1 MQPYAFRPPWPLK
14 NGMIQTLLSS
24 SSLRARGANPM
35 RANARP
41 MIIDTHGGVRLLGY
55 LSLPQNQNPSGLVIL
70 LHGWEGSADSTYILN
85 TGKFLY
91 QHGYA
96 VFRLNFR
103 DHGNSHHLNE
113 GIFYAVLFDEVF
125 GAVRRIAEGD
135 ATLPIHIVGFSLGGN
150 FALRI
155 ARKCSR
161 STIDNLKSIVA
172 ISPVL
177 DPDKATDRIDRNP
190 FIRQYF
196 VKKWLRS
203 LSTKQTLYPRR
214 YNFTDIM
221 KLNSI
226 RDITAALLERY
237 SPFNSVREYFRG
249 YTLVDA
255 ALVDLGVP
263 TTLLIA
269 EDDPI
274 IPIEDFRRLELNGS
288 VRLAIQR
295 YGGHNGFLSG
305 PLLKSWYEHPLVS
318 LFTEAAGENENK

>member
-1 MQPYAFRPPWPLK
+1 MQPYTFRPLWALK

-41 MIIDTHGGVRLLGY
+41 MIIATQDGVRLLGY
-55 LSLPQNQNPSGLVIL
+55 LSLPQNQIPSGLVIL

-103 DHGNSHHLNE
+103 DHDNSHHLNE
-113 GIFYAVLFDEVF
+113 VIFYAVLFDEVF
-125 GAVRRIAEGD
+125 GAVRRIAEGH
-135 ATLPIHIVGFSLGGN
+135 AALPIHIVGFS
-150 FALRI
+150 
-155 ARKCSR
+155 
-161 STIDNLKSIVA
+161 
-172 ISPVL
+172 
-177 DPDKATDRIDRNP
+177 
-190 FIRQYF
+190 
-196 VKKWLRS
+196 
-203 LSTKQTLYPRR
+203 
-214 YNFTDIM
+214 
-221 KLNSI
+221 
-226 RDITAALLERY
+226 
-237 SPFNSVREYFRG
+237 
-249 YTLVDA
+249 
-255 ALVDLGVP
+255 LGVP

-288 VRLAIQR
+288 VRLAVQR

-305 PLLKSWYEHPLVS
+305 LLLKSWYEYPLVS
-318 LFTEAAGENENK
+318 LFSEAAD